1 MSKGPLLPINMPTIK
16 PEATSVLPKGKLLV
30 GLLLVTSVNLLAW
43 TNPQVSSYYITNI
56 HHKVSSWRSLPSFP
70 GDVSL
75 HPSLL
80 STVKFPETEQPAY
93 YPWTPSGREES
104 LASEPGIDVP
114 DTFDPTPYL
123 IHDVTPKAARKM
135 TGEPGMDV
143 WSTDGN
149 EVNTVLDIAKGREE
163 KQ

>member
-16 PEATSVLPKGKLLV
+16 PEATSVLPKGRLLV

-56 HHKVSSWRSLPSFP
+56 HHKVSSWRSLPSFL

-80 STVKFPETEQPAY
+80 STVNLPETGRSEPPAS
-93 YPWTPSGREES
+93 YPWTPFGREEPV
-104 LASEPGIDVP
+104 ASEPGIDVP

-123 IHDVTPKAARKM
+123 IQEVAQKPARKM

-143 WSTDGN
+143 WSADENVFGMAG
-149 EVNTVLDIAKGREE
+149 ESEE
-163 KQ
+163 EL